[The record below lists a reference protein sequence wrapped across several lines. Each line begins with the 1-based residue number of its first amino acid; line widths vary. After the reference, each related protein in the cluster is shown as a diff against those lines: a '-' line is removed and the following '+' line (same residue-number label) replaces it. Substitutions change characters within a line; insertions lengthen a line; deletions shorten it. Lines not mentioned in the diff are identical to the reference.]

1 MRLPT
6 RKSETL
12 AQTKKVHD
20 DFLTPAKIL
29 RMREEIVD
37 LEQRQRP
44 VAAEELRRCAAMGD
58 LSENAAYSYAKFE
71 LRRINNRIISLEQRL
86 ATAIPID
93 QSESTDGRVRIGSRV
108 TVESSN
114 GRTSVLEVV
123 GSQEANPLRGRV
135 SYLSPIGKSLI
146 GHGAGDRVSFE
157 SPAGTIK
164 YAIVAV
170 E

>member
-12 AQTKKVHD
+12 AQTMKVHD
-20 DFLTPAKIL
+20 DFPTPAKIL

-71 LRRINNRIISLEQRL
+71 LRRINNRITSLEQRL

-93 QSESTDGRVRIGSRV
+93 QSESADGRVRIGSRV

-123 GSQEANPLRGRV
+123 GSQEANPLRGRI

-146 GHGAGDRVSFE
+146 GHEAGDRVAYE
-157 SPAGTIK
+157 SPAGRIE
-164 YAIVAV
+164 YVIVAV

>member
-1 MRLPT
+1 
-6 RKSETL
+6 
-12 AQTKKVHD
+12 
-20 DFLTPAKIL
+20 
-29 RMREEIVD
+29 
-37 LEQRQRP
+37 
-44 VAAEELRRCAAMGD
+44 MGD

-71 LRRINNRIISLEQRL
+71 LRRINNRITSLEQRL

-93 QSESTDGRVRIGSRV
+93 QSESVDGRVRIGSSV

-123 GSQEANPLRGRV
+123 GAQETNPLRGRI

-146 GHGAGDRVSFE
+146 GHEAGDRVAYE
-157 SPAGTIK
+157 SPAGRI
-164 YAIVAV
+164 AHVIVSV